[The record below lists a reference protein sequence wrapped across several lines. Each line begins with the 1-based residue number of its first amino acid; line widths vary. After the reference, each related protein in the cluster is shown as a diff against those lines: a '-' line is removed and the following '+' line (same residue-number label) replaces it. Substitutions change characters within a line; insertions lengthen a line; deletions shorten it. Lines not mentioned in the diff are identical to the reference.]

1 MELLYVSTTL
11 RLIASTRALSMTK
24 GRTDMTD
31 NKNNIDSQLITGEES
46 LRVFEGLNR
55 GMSRRNALQM
65 LGLAGVAVAGAS
77 SLFGAAGKLF
87 ADDEAASPGKG
98 KPGGRIRV
106 AGSSSSTADTLD
118 PAKGSSSTDYVRHY
132 MFYNG
137 LTRFDSHMVPQLE
150 LAERIETTDATLWVI
165 SLRKEVT
172 FHNGKALTAAD
183 VVFSL
188 LRHKDP
194 LTGSKVL
201 PLASQFAEVKAVG
214 THEVQ
219 IQLSGPNAEL
229 PSVLAISHM
238 LIVPEGTS
246 DFNQGIGTGPFKAKE
261 FKPGERSIG
270 VRNSNYWKPGLPYLD
285 EIEFIA
291 IADESSRVNALLSGD
306 VHIVNEVNP
315 RSTVRIKGST
325 KHRVVDSPSGNYTD
339 LIIRQ
344 DQLPG
349 KSPEFTQAMKLL
361 LDREQIKS
369 AIFRGFARVGN
380 DHPIAPGARFFN
392 ADLPQRA
399 YDPEKA
405 KFLLKK
411 AGMESITM
419 PLMCSPAATGSVDI
433 AVLLQ
438 QSAKEAGLKLDVN
451 RLPSDGYWS
460 NHWAK
465 HPLSFGNINP
475 RPNADMLFSQF
486 FQSTA
491 PWNESGWKNEQFDQL
506 LVQARGETDEA
517 KRGKMYADMQTL
529 VHEHSGIGVPVFI
542 SNIDGADQRVKGYGT
557 NPLGGFMGYMFAE
570 QVWLDA

>member
-1 MELLYVSTTL
+1 
-11 RLIASTRALSMTK
+11 
-24 GRTDMTD
+24 MTD
-31 NKNNIDSQLITGEES
+31 KKNSIDTQLVTGTES
-46 LRVFEGLNR
+46 LRIFEGLNR

-65 LGLAGVAVAGAS
+65 LGLAGVAVAGAG
-77 SLFGAAGKLF
+77 SLFGTAGKLF

-106 AGSSSSTADTLD
+106 AGSTSSTADTLD

-194 LTGSKVL
+194 ITGSKVL
-201 PLASQFAEVKAVG
+201 PLASQFADVKAVG

-229 PSVLAISHM
+229 PSVLAVSHM

-246 DFNQGIGTGPFKAKE
+246 DFSQGIGTGPFKVKE
-261 FKPGERSIG
+261 FKPGVRSVG
-270 VRNSNYWKPGLPYLD
+270 ARNANYWKPGLPYLD
-285 EIEFIA
+285 EIEFIG
-291 IADESSRVNALLSGD
+291 IADESSRINALLSGD

-315 RSTVRIKGST
+315 RSTTRIKASA
-325 KHRVVDSPSGNYTD
+325 KHRVIDSPSGNYTD

-344 DQLPG
+344 DQMPG
-349 KSPEFTQAMKLL
+349 QSPEFTQAMKLL

-369 AIFRGFARVGN
+369 AIFRGYARVGN
-380 DHPIAPGARFFN
+380 DHPIAPGARFYN
-392 ADLPQRA
+392 AELPQRA

-411 AGMESITM
+411 AGMESISM
-419 PLMCSPAATGSVDI
+419 PLMCSPAATGSVDV

-475 RPNADMLFSQF
+475 RPNADMIFSQF

-491 PWNESGWKNEQFDQL
+491 PWNESAWKNEQFDQL

-517 KRGKMYADMQTL
+517 KRGKMYGDMQAL

-542 SNIDGADQRVKGYGT
+542 SNIDGADQRVKGYGA

>member
-1 MELLYVSTTL
+1 
-11 RLIASTRALSMTK
+11 
-24 GRTDMTD
+24 MTD
-31 NKNNIDSQLITGEES
+31 NKKNIDSQLITGEES

-77 SLFGAAGKLF
+77 SLFGTAGKLF

-118 PAKGSSSTDYVRHY
+118 PAKGSGSTDYVRHY

-137 LTRFDSHMVPQLE
+137 LTRFDNHMVPQLE

-229 PSVLAISHM
+229 PSVLAVSHM

-246 DFNQGIGTGPFKAKE
+246 DFSLGIGTGPFKAKE
-261 FKPGERSIG
+261 FQPGVRSIA
-270 VRNSNYWKPGLPYLD
+270 VRNANYWKPGLPYLD
-285 EIEFIA
+285 EIEFIS
-291 IADESSRVNALLSGD
+291 IADESSRINALLSGD

-315 RSTVRIKGST
+315 RSTVRIKASP

-349 KSPEFTQAMKLL
+349 KSPEFTQAMKYL

-369 AIFRGFARVGN
+369 AIFRGYARVGN

-506 LVQARGETDEA
+506 LVQARGETDEV

-542 SNIDGADQRVKGYGT
+542 SNIDAADQRVKGYGA
-557 NPLGGFMGYMFAE
+557 NPLGGFMGYMFSE

>member
-1 MELLYVSTTL
+1 
-11 RLIASTRALSMTK
+11 
-24 GRTDMTD
+24 MTD
-31 NKNNIDSQLITGEES
+31 NKKNIDSQLITGEES

-77 SLFGAAGKLF
+77 SLFGTAGKLF

-118 PAKGSSSTDYVRHY
+118 PAKGSGSTDYVRHY

-137 LTRFDSHMVPQLE
+137 LTRFDNHMVPQLE

-165 SLRKEVT
+165 SLRKDVT

-229 PSVLAISHM
+229 ASVLAVSHM

-246 DFNQGIGTGPFKAKE
+246 DFSLGIGTGPFKAKE
-261 FKPGERSIG
+261 FQPGVRSIA
-270 VRNSNYWKPGLPYLD
+270 VRNTNYWKPGLPYLD
-285 EIEFIA
+285 EIEFIS
-291 IADESSRVNALLSGD
+291 IADESSRINALLSGD

-315 RSTVRIKGST
+315 RSTVRIKASP

-349 KSPEFTQAMKLL
+349 KSPEFTQAMKYL

-369 AIFRGFARVGN
+369 AIFRGYARVGN

-542 SNIDGADQRVKGYGT
+542 SNIDAADQRVKGYGA
-557 NPLGGFMGYMFAE
+557 NPLGGFMGYMFSE

>member
-1 MELLYVSTTL
+1 
-11 RLIASTRALSMTK
+11 
-24 GRTDMTD
+24 MTD
-31 NKNNIDSQLITGEES
+31 KKNSIDTQLVTGTES
-46 LRVFEGLNR
+46 LCIFEGLNR

-65 LGLAGVAVAGAS
+65 LGLAGVAVAGAG
-77 SLFGAAGKLF
+77 SLFGTAGKLF

-106 AGSSSSTADTLD
+106 AGSTSSTADTLD

-194 LTGSKVL
+194 ITGSKVL
-201 PLASQFAEVKAVG
+201 PLASQFADVKAVG

-229 PSVLAISHM
+229 PSVLAVSHM

-246 DFNQGIGTGPFKAKE
+246 DFSQGIGTGPFKVKE
-261 FKPGERSIG
+261 FKPGVRSVG
-270 VRNSNYWKPGLPYLD
+270 ARNANYWKPGLPYLD
-285 EIEFIA
+285 EIEFIG
-291 IADESSRVNALLSGD
+291 IADESSRINALLSGD

-315 RSTVRIKGST
+315 RSTTRIKASA
-325 KHRVVDSPSGNYTD
+325 KHRVIDSPSGNYTD

-344 DQLPG
+344 DQMPG
-349 KSPEFTQAMKLL
+349 QSPEFTQAMKLL

-369 AIFRGFARVGN
+369 AIFRGYARVGN
-380 DHPIAPGARFFN
+380 DHPIAPGARFYN
-392 ADLPQRA
+392 AELPQRA

-411 AGMESITM
+411 AGMESISM
-419 PLMCSPAATGSVDI
+419 PLMCSPAATGSVDV

-475 RPNADMLFSQF
+475 RPNADMIFSQF

-517 KRGKMYADMQTL
+517 KRGKMYGDMQAL

-542 SNIDGADQRVKGYGT
+542 SNIDGADQRVKGYGA

>member
-1 MELLYVSTTL
+1 
-11 RLIASTRALSMTK
+11 
-24 GRTDMTD
+24 MTD
-31 NKNNIDSQLITGEES
+31 KKNSIDTQLVTGTES
-46 LRVFEGLNR
+46 LRIFEGLNR

-65 LGLAGVAVAGAS
+65 LGLAGVAVAGAG
-77 SLFGAAGKLF
+77 SLFGTAGKLF

-98 KPGGRIRV
+98 KQGGRIRV
-106 AGSSSSTADTLD
+106 AGSTSSTADTLD

-194 LTGSKVL
+194 ITGSKVL
-201 PLASQFAEVKAVG
+201 PLASQFADVKAVG

-229 PSVLAISHM
+229 PSVLAVSHM

-246 DFNQGIGTGPFKAKE
+246 DFSQGIGTGPFKVKE
-261 FKPGERSIG
+261 FKPGVRSVG
-270 VRNSNYWKPGLPYLD
+270 ARNANYWKPGLPYLD
-285 EIEFIA
+285 EIEFIG
-291 IADESSRVNALLSGD
+291 IADESSRINALLSGD

-315 RSTVRIKGST
+315 RSTTRIKASA
-325 KHRVVDSPSGNYTD
+325 KHRVIDSPSGNYTD

-344 DQLPG
+344 DQMPG
-349 KSPEFTQAMKLL
+349 QSPEFTQAMKLL

-369 AIFRGFARVGN
+369 AIFRGYARVGN
-380 DHPIAPGARFFN
+380 DHPIAPGARFYN
-392 ADLPQRA
+392 AELPQRA

-411 AGMESITM
+411 AGMESISM
-419 PLMCSPAATGSVDI
+419 PLMCSPAATGSVDV

-475 RPNADMLFSQF
+475 RPNADMIFSQF

-491 PWNESGWKNEQFDQL
+491 PWNESAWKNEQFDQL

-517 KRGKMYADMQTL
+517 KRGKMYGDMQAL

-542 SNIDGADQRVKGYGT
+542 SNIDGADQRVKGYGA

>member
-1 MELLYVSTTL
+1 
-11 RLIASTRALSMTK
+11 
-24 GRTDMTD
+24 MTD
-31 NKNNIDSQLITGEES
+31 NKKNIDSQLITGEES

-87 ADDEAASPGKG
+87 AEEAASPGKG

-118 PAKGSSSTDYVRHY
+118 PAKGSSSTDYVRHF

-137 LTRFDSHMVPQLE
+137 LMRFDSHMVPQLE
-150 LAERIETTDATLWVI
+150 LAERIESTDATLWVI
-165 SLRKEVT
+165 TLRKEVT

-194 LTGSKVL
+194 ITGSKVL
-201 PLASQFAEVKAVG
+201 PLASQFAEVKANG
-214 THEVQ
+214 SHEVQ

-246 DFNQGIGTGPFKAKE
+246 DFSQGIGTGPFKAKE
-261 FKPGERSIG
+261 FKPGVRSIG
-270 VRNSNYWKPGLPYLD
+270 VRNTNYWKPGLPYLD

-291 IADESSRVNALLSGD
+291 IADEPSRINALLSGD
-306 VHIVNEVNP
+306 VQIINQVDP
-315 RSTVRIKGST
+315 RSTVRVKASS
-325 KHRVVDSPSGNYTD
+325 KHRVVASPSGNYTD

-369 AIFRGFARVGN
+369 AIFRGFAVVGN
-380 DHPIAPGARFFN
+380 DHPIAPGARFYN
-392 ADLPQRA
+392 ADLPQRL

-405 KFLLKK
+405 GFLLKK
-411 AGMESITM
+411 AGMENISM

-438 QSAKEAGLKLDVN
+438 QSAKQAGLKLDVN

-465 HPLSFGNINP
+465 HPLSFGNVNP

-486 FQSTA
+486 FQSSA
-491 PWNESGWKNEQFDQL
+491 PWNESGWKNDQFDQL
-506 LVQARGETDEA
+506 LILARAETDEV

-529 VHEHSGIGVPVFI
+529 VHEHSGIGIPVFI

>member
-1 MELLYVSTTL
+1 
-11 RLIASTRALSMTK
+11 
-24 GRTDMTD
+24 MTD
-31 NKNNIDSQLITGEES
+31 NKNGIEDQLITGTES

-65 LGLAGVAVAGAS
+65 LGLAGVAAAGAG

-87 ADDEAASPGKG
+87 AEEAASPGKG

-106 AGSSSSTADTLD
+106 AGISSSTADTLD

-150 LAERIETTDATLWVI
+150 LAERIDTTDATLWVI
-165 SLRKEVT
+165 TLRKEVT
-172 FHNGKALTAAD
+172 FHNGKGLTAAD

-201 PLASQFAEVKAVG
+201 PLAEQFAEVKANG
-214 THEVQ
+214 SHEVQ
-219 IQLSGPNAEL
+219 IRLSGPNAEL
-229 PSVLAISHM
+229 PSILAISHL

-246 DFNQGIGTGPFKAKE
+246 DFSQGIGTGPFKVKE
-261 FKPGERSIG
+261 FKPGVRSIG
-270 VRNSNYWKPGLPYLD
+270 ARNTNYWKPGLPYLD
-285 EIEFIA
+285 EIEFIG
-291 IADESSRVNALLSGD
+291 IGDEPSRVNALLSGD
-306 VHIVNEVNP
+306 VQIINEVNP
-315 RSTVRIKGST
+315 RSTTRIKNSST
-325 KHRVVDSPSGNYTD
+325 HRVVDSPSGNYTD

-344 DQLPG
+344 DQMPG
-349 KSPEFTQAMKLL
+349 QSPEFTQAMKLL
-361 LDREQIKS
+361 LDREQVKS

-380 DHPIAPGARFFN
+380 DHPIAPGARFYN
-392 ADLPQRA
+392 ADLPQRTC
-399 YDPEKA
+399 DPEKA
-405 KFLLKK
+405 RFLLKK
-411 AGMESITM
+411 AGMENITM
-419 PLMCSPAATGSVDI
+419 PVMCSPAATGSVDV

-438 QSAKEAGLKLDVN
+438 QSAKEAGLKLNVN

-491 PWNESGWKNEQFDQL
+491 PWNESAWKNPQFDQL
-506 LVQARGETDEA
+506 LVQARGETDET

-529 VHEHSGIGVPVFI
+529 VHDHCGIGIPVFI
-542 SNIDGADQRVKGYGT
+542 SNIDGVDQRVKGYGT
-557 NPLGGFMGYMFAE
+557 NPLGGFMGYMFSE

>member
-1 MELLYVSTTL
+1 
-11 RLIASTRALSMTK
+11 
-24 GRTDMTD
+24 MTD
-31 NKNNIDSQLITGEES
+31 NKNIDSQLITGEES

-87 ADDEAASPGKG
+87 ADDEAATPGKG

-106 AGSSSSTADTLD
+106 AGQTSSTADTLD

-165 SLRKEVT
+165 TLRKEVT

-194 LTGSKVL
+194 ITGSKVL

-246 DFNQGIGTGPFKAKE
+246 DFSQGIGTGPFKAKE
-261 FKPGERSIG
+261 FKPGVRSIG
-270 VRNSNYWKPGLPYLD
+270 VRNTNYWKPGLPYLD
-285 EIEFIA
+285 EIEFIG
-291 IADESSRVNALLSGD
+291 IADEPSRINALLSGD
-306 VHIVNEVNP
+306 VQIVNEVNP
-315 RSTVRIKGST
+315 RSTIRIKAST

-349 KSPEFTQAMKLL
+349 QSPEFTEAMKYL

-369 AIFRGFARVGN
+369 AIFRGYARVGN
-380 DHPIAPGARFFN
+380 DHPIAPGARFYN

-411 AGMESITM
+411 AGMENISM

-451 RLPSDGYWS
+451 RLPADGYWS

-475 RPNADMLFSQF
+475 RPNADMIFSQF

-529 VHEHSGIGVPVFI
+529 VHNHSGIGVPVFI
-542 SNIDGADQRVKGYGT
+542 SNIDGVDQRVKGYGT
-557 NPLGGFMGYMFAE
+557 NPLGGFMGYMFSE

>member
-1 MELLYVSTTL
+1 
-11 RLIASTRALSMTK
+11 
-24 GRTDMTD
+24 MTD
-31 NKNNIDSQLITGEES
+31 KKNSIDTQLVTGTES
-46 LRVFEGLNR
+46 LRIFEGLNR

-65 LGLAGVAVAGAS
+65 LGLAGVAVAGAG
-77 SLFGAAGKLF
+77 SLFGTAGKLL

-106 AGSSSSTADTLD
+106 AGSTSSTADTLD

-194 LTGSKVL
+194 ITGSKVL
-201 PLASQFAEVKAVG
+201 PLASQFADVKAVG

-229 PSVLAISHM
+229 PSVLAVSHM

-246 DFNQGIGTGPFKAKE
+246 DFSQGIGTGPFKVKE
-261 FKPGERSIG
+261 FKPGVRSVG
-270 VRNSNYWKPGLPYLD
+270 ARNANYWKPGLPYLD
-285 EIEFIA
+285 EIEFIG
-291 IADESSRVNALLSGD
+291 IADESSRINALLSGD

-315 RSTVRIKGST
+315 RSTTRIKASA
-325 KHRVVDSPSGNYTD
+325 KHRVIDSPSGNYTD

-344 DQLPG
+344 DQMPG
-349 KSPEFTQAMKLL
+349 QSPEFTQAMKLL

-369 AIFRGFARVGN
+369 AIFRGYARVGN
-380 DHPIAPGARFFN
+380 DHPIAPGARFYN
-392 ADLPQRA
+392 AELPQRA

-411 AGMESITM
+411 AGMESISM
-419 PLMCSPAATGSVDI
+419 PLMCSPAATGSVDV

-475 RPNADMLFSQF
+475 RPNADMIFSQF

-517 KRGKMYADMQTL
+517 KRGKMYGDMQAL

-542 SNIDGADQRVKGYGT
+542 SNIDGADQRVKGYGA